1 MAPSISRSYEQ
12 QRDWILSGITGF
24 EPETFNLADDF
35 ANLHGRFLAQDIAS
49 THPLPLWENSA
60 MDGYAVRSID
70 TIGAPVELDVVGVV
84 PAGSSADPRLL
95 PGQSVRIMTGAPLPT
110 DADAVVKVENT
121 SGFAQQRVRIDVE
134 ITAGKNVRS
143 SGEDREAGALVARA
157 GEQLT
162 AARLSA
168 AAAAGAVSLSV
179 YPLPKVAVL
188 VTGAE
193 LKTPG
198 KKLERGQIPES
209 NSLLISGLLVESG
222 IQPATVKHCVDE
234 PAAVKQIL
242 TELGATHD
250 VVIST
255 GGVGPG
261 EYDVM
266 RQVLV
271 EEPQVQSVR
280 VRLRPG
286 APQCAGRLT
295 AGAMIFA
302 LPGNPVSAAVGF
314 ELFIR
319 PALRA
324 MQGAREPLRPV
335 LRSTAV
341 LGWKSPVDRLQVLPV
356 AFDASSGC
364 APAVKASQISHS
376 VGGFGSAQGYA
387 LIPEGTGAVEPGD
400 SVEVIRLH
408 S

>member
-1 MAPSISRSYEQ
+1 MAPSISRSYEE
-12 QRDWILSGITGF
+12 QRDWILSGITCF
-24 EPETFNLADDF
+24 EPETFDVAGGF
-35 ANLHGRFLAQDIAS
+35 ANLHGRFLAQDVFSA
-49 THPLPLWENSA
+49 HPLPLWENSA
-60 MDGYAVRSID
+60 MDGYAVRSAD
-70 TIGAPVELDVVGVV
+70 TIGAPVELEVVGVV

-95 PGQSVRIMTGAPLPT
+95 PGQTVRIMTGAPLPS
-110 DADAVVKVENT
+110 DADAVVKVEDT
-121 SGFAQQRVRIDVE
+121 SGFDQQRVRIDIE
-134 ITAGKNVRS
+134 TQAGKNVRS
-143 SGEDREAGALVARA
+143 RGEDRESGALVARA

-168 AAAAGAVSLSV
+168 AAAAGAVELSV

-193 LKTPG
+193 LKAPG
-198 KKLERGQIPES
+198 AMLERGQIPES

-222 IQPATVKHCVDE
+222 IQPTTVKHCVDE
-234 PAAVKQIL
+234 PETVKAVL
-242 TELGATHD
+242 AELGATHD
-250 VVIST
+250 AVIST

-266 RQVLV
+266 RQVLAA
-271 EEPQVQSVR
+271 EPQVQSVR

-286 APQCAGRLT
+286 APQCAGRLK
-295 AGAMIFA
+295 AGAVIFA

-314 ELFIR
+314 ELFVR

-324 MQGAREPLRPV
+324 MQGAREPLRPL

-341 LGWKSPVDRLQVLPV
+341 LGWKSPIDRLQVLPV
-356 AFDASSGC
+356 AFDQNSGC

-387 LIPEGTGAVEPGD
+387 LIPDGIGAVEPGD
-400 SVEVIRLH
+400 SVEVIRLQL
-408 S
+408 